1 MQELSNYIEKTPIED
16 ENKALKETDNFYD
29 SVDSMVIKE
38 SQLTIR
44 PQKTL
49 SFKKPQ
55 TTFKTVDLTTKSL
68 NFEPGQK
75 QQQPQDD
82 KRSSKYDRY
91 AFGGSNGQR
100 TPTKTRSKLIE
111 SEGKR
116 IENAI
121 LKAPAACHSIL
132 KVIELFL
139 T

>member
-1 MQELSNYIEKTPIED
+1 MI
-16 ENKALKETDNFYD
+16 
-29 SVDSMVIKE
+29 IKE
-38 SQLTIR
+38 PNGIMK
-44 PQKTL
+44 PQKTH

-55 TTFKTVDLTTKSL
+55 TTFKATDLTTKSL
-68 NFEPGQK
+68 TFEPG
-75 QQQPQDD
+75 QQPQDD

-91 AFGGSNGQR
+91 AFGSNGNR

-132 KVIELFL
+132 KVIQRSL
-139 T
+139 TKVIFKFEFQEYTGSTSWL